1 MEKEYDDYY
10 IKRKKVI
17 DNLPLPPKSKPVPAP
32 STSIEEFEKDARKI
46 YDELL
51 AILVKKQIDYGPY
64 NIWHAPG
71 GATNGLMVRMSD
83 KLERLKNL
91 IYKNREPNNESLED
105 SFVDMANYAIIALM
119 VQRGVWAKYAEK
131 QK

>member
-1 MEKEYDDYY
+1 MSEDTT
-10 IKRKKVI
+10 I
-17 DNLPLPPKSKPVPAP
+17 L
-32 STSIEEFEKDARKI
+32 EFEEDAQKI

-71 GATNGLMVRMSD
+71 GATNGLMVRISD

-91 IYKNREPNNESLED
+91 IYRKIEPNHESIED
-105 SFVDMANYAIIALM
+105 SFVDLANYAIIALM
-119 VQRGVWAKYAEK
+119 VERGVWARYAEK

>member
-1 MEKEYDDYY
+1 LATEK
-10 IKRKKVI
+10 IFVS
-17 DNLPLPPKSKPVPAP
+17 KSPIEVREIEVPD
-32 STSIEEFEKDARKI
+32 TTILQFEEDAQKI

-51 AILVKKQIDYGPY
+51 SILVKKQIDYGPY

-91 IYKNREPNNESLED
+91 IYKKIEPNNESLED
-105 SFVDMANYAIIALM
+105 SFIDMANYAIIALM

>member
-1 MEKEYDDYY
+1 MNRGSSLSEDTT
-10 IKRKKVI
+10 I
-17 DNLPLPPKSKPVPAP
+17 LQF
-32 STSIEEFEKDARKI
+32 EEDAQKI

-64 NIWHAPG
+64 NIWNAPG

-91 IYKNREPNNESLED
+91 IYSTKPIAPENESLED
-105 SFVDMANYAIIALM
+105 SFVDLANYAIIALM
-119 VQRGVWAKYAEK
+119 VQRGVWAKYAKKSE
-131 QK
+131 

>member
-1 MEKEYDDYY
+1 MQLTKKGAPLATEKSDQL
-10 IKRKKVI
+10 I
-17 DNLPLPPKSKPVPAP
+17 L
-32 STSIEEFEKDARKI
+32 EFEEDAQKI

-51 AILVKKQIDYGPY
+51 AILVKKQIDYGPF
-64 NIWHAPG
+64 NIWNAPG

-91 IYKNREPNNESLED
+91 IYNSIEPNNEALED
-105 SFVDMANYAIIALM
+105 SFIDIANYAVIALM
-119 VQRGVWAKYAEK
+119 VERGIWEKYATQ

>member
-1 MEKEYDDYY
+1 MQLTKKGAPLATEKSDQL
-10 IKRKKVI
+10 I
-17 DNLPLPPKSKPVPAP
+17 L
-32 STSIEEFEKDARKI
+32 EFEEDAQKI

-51 AILVKKQIDYGPY
+51 AILVKKQIDYGPF
-64 NIWHAPG
+64 NIWNAAG

-91 IYKNREPNNESLED
+91 IYNSIEPNNEALED
-105 SFVDMANYAIIALM
+105 SFIDVANYAIIALM
-119 VQRGVWAKYAEK
+119 VERGIWEKYATQ

>member
-1 MEKEYDDYY
+1 MATNKLT
-10 IKRKKVI
+10 I
-17 DNLPLPPKSKPVPAP
+17 DNFQ
-32 STSIEEFEKDARKI
+32 EDAQEI

-51 AILVKKQIDYGPY
+51 SILVIKQIDYGPL
-64 NIWHAPG
+64 NIWNAPG

-91 IYKNREPNNESLED
+91 IYNSIEPNNEALED
-105 SFVDMANYAIIALM
+105 SFIDVANYAIIALM
-119 VQRGVWAKYAEK
+119 VERGIWEKYATQ

>member
-1 MEKEYDDYY
+1 LKGAALPTT
-10 IKRKKVI
+10 KVYRSDSPI
-17 DNLPLPPKSKPVPAP
+17 EVVEIEVPNK
-32 STSIEEFEKDARKI
+32 TIEDFQEDAQGI

-51 AILVKKQIDYGPY
+51 SILVMKQIDYGPL
-64 NIWHAPG
+64 NIWNAPG

-91 IYKNREPNNESLED
+91 IYNSIEPNNEALED
-105 SFVDMANYAIIALM
+105 SFIDIANYAIIAMM
-119 VQRGVWAKYAEK
+119 VERGIWEKYATQ

>member
-1 MEKEYDDYY
+1 VAQEDTT
-10 IKRKKVI
+10 I
-17 DNLPLPPKSKPVPAP
+17 LQF
-32 STSIEEFEKDARKI
+32 EEDAQKI

-91 IYKNREPNNESLED
+91 IYKKIEPNNESLED

>member
-1 MEKEYDDYY
+1 MSEDTT
-10 IKRKKVI
+10 I
-17 DNLPLPPKSKPVPAP
+17 LQF
-32 STSIEEFEKDARKI
+32 EEDAQKI

-91 IYKNREPNNESLED
+91 IYSKSTIAPKNEPLED
-105 SFVDMANYAIIALM
+105 SFVDLANYAVIALM

>member
-1 MEKEYDDYY
+1 MSEDTT
-10 IKRKKVI
+10 I
-17 DNLPLPPKSKPVPAP
+17 LQF
-32 STSIEEFEKDARKI
+32 EEDAQKI

-91 IYKNREPNNESLED
+91 IYSKSTIAPMNESLED
-105 SFVDMANYAIIALM
+105 SFVDLANYAIIALM

>member
-1 MEKEYDDYY
+1 LATT
-10 IKRKKVI
+10 KVYRSDSPI
-17 DNLPLPPKSKPVPAP
+17 EVVEIEVPNK
-32 STSIEEFEKDARKI
+32 TIEDFQEDAQGI

-51 AILVKKQIDYGPY
+51 SILVMKQIDYGPL
-64 NIWHAPG
+64 NIWNAPG

-91 IYKNREPNNESLED
+91 IYNSIEPNNEALED
-105 SFVDMANYAIIALM
+105 SFVDIANYAIIALM
-119 VQRGVWAKYAEK
+119 VERGIWEKYATQ

>member
-1 MEKEYDDYY
+1 MNRGSSLSEDTT
-10 IKRKKVI
+10 I
-17 DNLPLPPKSKPVPAP
+17 LQF
-32 STSIEEFEKDARKI
+32 EEDAQKI

-91 IYKNREPNNESLED
+91 IYKKVEPNNESLED
-105 SFVDMANYAIIALM
+105 SFVDLANYAIIALM